1 MCMNDGYEILRSM
14 LSYNNFAKATPFIRV
29 ECVTDEDDQLRVIS
43 YNNISDFKDK
53 QVTVRKLTIRN
64 IVTIT
69 INNKVYI
76 AEV

>member
-1 MCMNDGYEILRSM
+1 MCMNDGYETLRNI
-14 LSYNNFAKATPFIRV
+14 LSYNNFTRATPFIRV
-29 ECVTDEDDQLRVIS
+29 ECVTDEDDKLRVIS

-53 QVTVRKLTIRN
+53 QVTVRKSTIKN